1 MQKCAVII
9 FSLLFSLTSSASFA
23 QMNDATSISLEFM
36 WKIDGFDRPES
47 LIPSADGSE
56 IYASNI
62 NGKSG
67 VEDGNGYI
75 SRVSLDGKVIE
86 KKWITGLDGP
96 LGFALDKGKIYAT
109 DVNDLVVIDVSS
121 GEVIKR
127 VPVPETGF
135 LNDVTVVNGRVF
147 FSDTGADT
155 LYSYTDDDGLS
166 VFKSGEEVNA
176 LNGLLPDGDK
186 LLLTMMQTGELMSVD
201 LSDGSMT
208 TIGSGIINGDGIG
221 ILPGG
226 GYLITSFSGEIY
238 HIKSATETIQLL
250 DTKPEKISQNDS
262 YYLNGVLYVAN
273 INPGSV
279 TAWKVVKATD

>member
-1 MQKCAVII
+1 MQKWPAII
-9 FSLLFSLTSSASFA
+9 FSLLFSLVNSVSVA
-23 QMNDATSISLEFM
+23 QMNDATSVSLEFM

-47 LIPSADGSE
+47 LIPNADGSE
-56 IYASNI
+56 IYVSNI

-67 VEDGNGYI
+67 IEDGNGYI

-96 LGFALDKGKIYAT
+96 LGISLDKGKIYAT
-109 DVNDLVVIDVSS
+109 DVNDLVIINAGS
-121 GEVIKR
+121 GEVEKR
-127 VPVPETGF
+127 IPVPETGF
-135 LNDVTVVNGRVF
+135 LNDVTVVNDRVF

-155 LYSYTDDDGLS
+155 LYSYTNDDGLS
-166 VFKSGEEVNA
+166 VYKSGEEVNA
-176 LNGLLPDGDK
+176 LNGLLPDGDN

-226 GYLITSFSGEIY
+226 GYIITSYSGEIY
-238 HIKSATETIQLL
+238 QIKSATETILLL
-250 DTKPEKISQNDS
+250 DSKPDKISQNDS

-273 INPGSV
+273 MNSGSV
-279 TAWKVVKATD
+279 TAWKVLKAND